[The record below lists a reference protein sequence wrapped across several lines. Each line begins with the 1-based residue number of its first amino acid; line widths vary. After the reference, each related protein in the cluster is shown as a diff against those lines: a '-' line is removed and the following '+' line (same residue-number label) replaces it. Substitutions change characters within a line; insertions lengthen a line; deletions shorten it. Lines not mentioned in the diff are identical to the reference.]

1 MAKNIY
7 EIFDE
12 FELANSSKERRSV
25 IERNL
30 NNQTLINVLLFTY
43 HPEYQW
49 LVSEFPTEYKI
60 PA

>member
-12 FELANSSKERRSV
+12 FELANSPNERRSV

-30 NNQTLINVLLFTY
+30 DNQALTSVLLFTY
-43 HPEYQW
+43 HPSYEW
-49 LVSEFPTEYKI
+49 MVSDFLP
-60 PA
+60 